1 MSLWNDNLFLF
12 QLFQKNKRKWKIH
25 SAHFMRFRIMD
36 KDRTEDKD
44 KIMQK
49 TTEEVKTNSTSKH
62 KGKNQK

>member
-1 MSLWNDNLFLF
+1 
-12 QLFQKNKRKWKIH
+12 
-25 SAHFMRFRIMD
+25 MRLRIMD

-44 KIMQK
+44 KITQK